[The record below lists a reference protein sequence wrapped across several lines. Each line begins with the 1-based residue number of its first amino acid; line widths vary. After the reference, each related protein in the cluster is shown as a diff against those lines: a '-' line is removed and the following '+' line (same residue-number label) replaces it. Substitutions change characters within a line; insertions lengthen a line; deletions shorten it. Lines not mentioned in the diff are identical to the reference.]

1 MSSSLR
7 RGALAASALAFSIAT
22 LAACGAGNN
31 AQTLEVKP
39 DNAAATVGQ
48 VKIQNATV
56 VTQPKRDAT
65 GPAVV
70 TGTVFNNGPKDQT
83 LESVTVNGERAEL
96 KSGKGGSTV
105 TVPAGGSVLLG
116 GKGNASAVLPSGR
129 ESVRD
134 GATQLVNFTLSETG
148 NVRIPAYVVP
158 ATSYFK
164 GWGPT
169 EAPSPAA
176 SAADSASPNGSA
188 SPSSS
193 ASGEPG
199 TDTGQPSESA
209 GTPSDTASANVG

>member
-39 DNAAATVGQ
+39 DNAAATAGN

-70 TGTVFNNGPKDQT
+70 TGTVFNNGAKDQT
-83 LESVTVNGERAEL
+83 LDSVTVNGEQAEL
-96 KSGKGGSTV
+96 KSAKGGSTI

-134 GATQLVNFTLSETG
+134 GATQLVSFTLSETG
-148 NVRIPAYVVP
+148 SVRIAAYVVP

-169 EAPSPAA
+169 EAPSPSV
-176 SAADSASPNGSA
+176 SAADSSSPSA
-188 SPSSS
+188 SASSS

-199 TDTGQPSESA
+199 TDTGEPAEGSPS
-209 GTPSDTASANVG
+209 GTASANAG

>member
-1 MSSSLR
+1 MSSSPR

-39 DNAAATVGQ
+39 DNAAATAGQ

-70 TGTVFNNGPKDQT
+70 TGTVFNNGAKDQT
-83 LESVTVNGERAEL
+83 LDSVTVNGEQAEL
-96 KSGKGGSTV
+96 KSGKGGSTI

-116 GKGNASAVLPSGR
+116 GEGNASAVLPSGR

-148 NVRIPAYVVP
+148 SVRLSAYVVP

-169 EAPSPAA
+169 GAPSPSA
-176 SAADSASPNGSA
+176 SAPDPAAPSDAS
-188 SPSSS
+188 SPTST

-199 TDTGQPSESA
+199 TDTGQPSEDS
-209 GTPSDTASANVG
+209 PSDTASANVG